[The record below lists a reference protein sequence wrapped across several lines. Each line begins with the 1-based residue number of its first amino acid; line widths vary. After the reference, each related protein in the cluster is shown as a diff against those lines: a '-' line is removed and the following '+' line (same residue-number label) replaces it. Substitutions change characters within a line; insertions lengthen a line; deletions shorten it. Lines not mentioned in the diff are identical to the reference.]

1 MGLWIAMAV
10 LAAAASLSVLVPL
23 YRSSSDRRSERAQ
36 ALAIYR
42 DQLGEVDRDVDR
54 GVIAKGEA
62 EAARTEIARRLIRA
76 GDEARDDAGA
86 GGARTRRAA
95 TVVGIAMP
103 LAALALYLFIGSPEL
118 PGEPLAARLNAPIE
132 QQDIATLV
140 ARIEAHLAANPDDGQ
155 GWEVVAPVYMRLGRF
170 DDAVKAYGNVVRLLG
185 ATADSESN
193 LGEAMVSANGGVVN
207 ADAKAAFE
215 RAEKLDAKSIRP
227 RFYLALALGQEGKTA
242 DAVAAW
248 TALLDGAPDNAQWV
262 TVARAELAKLQ
273 GGTAPAS
280 GATAAA
286 GPTQADIKAAGDMKP
301 EDRLAMIEGMVAQLA
316 AKLDANPAD
325 GEGWA
330 RLVRSYM
337 VLNRPDDAK
346 AALAKARIALAADA
360 AALAG
365 VNEAAKTAGVPE

>member
-1 MGLWIAMAV
+1 MSFACSG
-10 LAAAASLSVLVPL
+10 
-23 YRSSSDRRSERAQ
+23 RRPT
-36 ALAIYR
+36 
-42 DQLGEVDRDVDR
+42 
-54 GVIAKGEA
+54 AK
-62 EAARTEIARRLIRA
+62 
-76 GDEARDDAGA
+76 
-86 GGARTRRAA
+86 
-95 TVVGIAMP
+95 
-103 LAALALYLFIGSPEL
+103 
-118 PGEPLAARLNAPIE
+118 
-132 QQDIATLV
+132 
-140 ARIEAHLAANPDDGQ
+140 
-155 GWEVVAPVYMRLGRF
+155 
-170 DDAVKAYGNVVRLLG
+170 
-185 ATADSESN
+185 SN

-262 TVARAELAKLQ
+262 SVARAELAKLQ

-280 GATAAA
+280 GATATA

>member
-23 YRSSSDRRSERAQ
+23 YRSSGDRRSERAQ

-227 RFYLALALGQEGKTA
+227 RFYLALALGQEGRTA

-262 TVARAELAKLQ
+262 SVARAELAKLQ

-280 GATAAA
+280 GATATA